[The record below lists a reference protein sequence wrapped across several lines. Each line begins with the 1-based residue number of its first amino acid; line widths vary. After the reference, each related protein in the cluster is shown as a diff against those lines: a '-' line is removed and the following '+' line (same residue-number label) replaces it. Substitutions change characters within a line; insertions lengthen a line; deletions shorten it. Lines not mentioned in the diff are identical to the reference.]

1 MKGKDTMAELIHHV
15 KEALLKRQE
24 VERLT
29 GLGRSAIYARLNPKH
44 PQHDPSFP
52 KPVALGGR
60 PDAPTCVRWVE
71 SEVQAWIAQQIER
84 SRATSDP
91 DAKQTTYA
99 ARVAKRQQR
108 IQHSEA

>member
-1 MKGKDTMAELIHHV
+1 MKGKVTMAELIHHV

-29 GLGRSAIYARLNPKH
+29 ALGRSAIYARLNSHH

-71 SEVQAWIAQQIER
+71 SEIFGWIAQQIER
-84 SRATSDP
+84 SRMNSDEAP
-91 DAKQTTYA
+91 KKANYA
-99 ARVAKRQQR
+99 ARVAKRKACTK
-108 IQHSEA
+108 QHSA

>member
-1 MKGKDTMAELIHHV
+1 LKGKVTMAELIHHV

-29 GLGRSAIYARLNPKH
+29 GLGRSAIYARLNQQH

-52 KPVALGGR
+52 KPVTLGGR
-60 PDAPTCVRWVE
+60 PEAPTCVRWVE

-84 SRATSDP
+84 SRATDGHA
-91 DAKQTTYA
+91 AKASAYA
-99 ARVAKRQQR
+99 ARVAKRRDREQ
-108 IQHSEA
+108 QHSA